1 MNSNNIFGEK
11 TTFGSSASSGR
22 KINAFVFNEEDFRNA
37 FKKQETSTGAVMTE
51 VRSGG
56 EVSQT
61 AVGKQN
67 GERLAESMTQDR
79 AKVQEIGQS
88 RLVEEEKLV
97 EVTSQVSLSFGE
109 NGSRGSSKTSLPGV
123 SSNASFVR
131 ESPPPPVPHPR
142 EGE

>member
-22 KINAFVFNEEDFRNA
+22 KINAFVFSEEDFRNA
-37 FKKQETSTGAVMTE
+37 FKKQETSTSAVMTE
-51 VRSGG
+51 GRSGG

-67 GERLAESMTQDR
+67 GERMAESMTNDR
-79 AKVQEIGQS
+79 IQELGGQPS
-88 RLVEEEKLV
+88 LVEEEKEV
-97 EVTSQVSLSFGE
+97 ELASQDSLSFSE
-109 NGSRGSSKTSLPGV
+109 NRSRGSRKTSLQEA
-123 SSNASFVR
+123 SRNDSFVR